1 MTIEVANLKTSL
13 EDKETNVREFER
25 LAGRLA
31 EISTENADLKAAV
44 DEKSGLQAAADEKIK
59 ILETVL
65 AERWDHAS

>member
-31 EISTENADLKAAV
+31 EISTENADLKAAL

-65 AERWDHAS
+65 AER

>member
-31 EISTENADLKAAV
+31 EISTENADLKAAL
-44 DEKSGLQAAADEKIK
+44 DEQSGLQAAADEKIK

-65 AERWDHAS
+65 AER